1 MLNFKIFKPF
11 SSLTFVE
18 EPLST
23 ESSEKNDHENEIF
36 CSSGTPPYP
45 LKERAAPYNLAPN
58 SIYYESDFYSS
69 LLIDDADCM
78 FFF

>member
-1 MLNFKIFKPF
+1 MGKKYIMLNFKIFKPF

-45 LKERAAPYNLAPN
+45 LKERAAPYWLRIRFIIMKA
-58 SIYYESDFYSS
+58 IF
-69 LLIDDADCM
+69 IQV
-78 FFF
+78 F